1 MNLNSHLGTFDPKN
15 FCIDFA
21 IDYCSS
27 DHEPRLRAIINN
39 KDLLEDNL
47 LGNKLTTVFGSNAHD
62 GPKLILFKQIGYS
75 VTIFFLLLTIA
86 LHVVIADIRKVSKS

>member
-1 MNLNSHLGTFDPKN
+1 MNLNSHLGTFDSKN

-21 IDYCSS
+21 VDYCSS
-27 DHEPRLRAIINN
+27 DHMPRLRAIINDKEN
-39 KDLLEDNL
+39 NLLE
-47 LGNKLTTVFGSNAHD
+47 NKLTTVFGSNAHD
-62 GPKLILFKQIGYS
+62 GPKIILFKQIGYS